1 MQTQDTWTGKESKE
15 RSEKQSVFR
24 FDLKFGSDSLRLKN
38 KRQSLEDLQVS
49 SIIGQY
55 FSSL

>member
-1 MQTQDTWTGKESKE
+1 MI
-15 RSEKQSVFR
+15 EKKRVRNKVLVFR

-38 KRQSLEDLQVS
+38 KRQSPEDLQVS
-49 SIIGQY
+49 SIIGES